1 MKNQIFKSFAEDRY
15 AYLKEAYDPDRDPH
29 GRGPDAFKVS
39 EKPRVGQQVVT
50 NDGVS
55 GTIDEIRGED
65 IIVVDE
71 DGGEHI
77 VSSEQIS
84 IEVAEDYD
92 PDQHSTSDEDRKKTP
107 MELSSRLV
115 DLTTHLENAKQE
127 IKKAEDLHTGY
138 GYQNDQ
144 PLFEIDGM
152 RVDVIDLID
161 ETIEWLRKE
170 N

>member
-1 MKNQIFKSFAEDRY
+1 MKKQIFKSFAEDRY

-65 IIVVDE
+65 IIVVDQ

-84 IEVAEDYD
+84 IEVAEDYN
-92 PDQHSTSDEDRKKTP
+92 PDQHSYFSGASDRQTAHLLTKAKT
-107 MELSSRLV
+107 LIA
-115 DLTTHLENAKQE
+115 NAL
-127 IKKAEDLHTGY
+127 DNHG
-138 GYQNDQ
+138 Q
-144 PLFEIDGM
+144 PLFYINGDQ
-152 RVDVIDLID
+152 VDVIGLLDDAIAGVS
-161 ETIEWLRKE
+161 EE

>member
-1 MKNQIFKSFAEDRY
+1 MKKQIFKSFAEDRY

-65 IIVVDE
+65 IIVVDQ

-84 IEVAEDYD
+84 IEVAEDYN
-92 PDQHSTSDEDRKKTP
+92 PDQQSYFAGASDRQTAHLLTKAKT
-107 MELSSRLV
+107 LIK
-115 DLTTHLENAKQE
+115 NA
-127 IKKAEDLHTGY
+127 LNNHG
-138 GYQNDQ
+138 Q
-144 PLFEIDGM
+144 PLFYKDGDQ
-152 RVDVIDLID
+152 VDVIALLDDAIAGVS
-161 ETIEWLRKE
+161 EE